1 MFKNMG
7 GIIPGGNFLDGNFSA
22 MWGGGGGI
30 HKGEFDG
37 WEFSVRESSRGKH
50 Q

>member
-22 MWGGGGGI
+22 MWGGGGI